1 MSGSVCRCNRYIVSS
16 FRVHLATCWHRS
28 AAPGRRDLLE
38 PRQLRHHCRVHP
50 GRKREGS
57 DRPALYKALAAA
69 RVRQVPLVVA
79 KVAPWRAVVAKLVV
93 PTESLRA
100 IATAILAAWGRR
112 LPRPRRLARPFTDLT
127 ARDYAPV
134 PRQFVLATTAHKRH
148 TLRHHRSDLQSVG
161 RWVRPWSGLGR
172 RSTRIHPARVL
183 LFLPLDGPAKTEQ
196 SSP

>member
-1 MSGSVCRCNRYIVSS
+1 MRDLSAGPFLLGSSAMMSGSVCRCNRYIVSS

-38 PRQLRHHCRVHP
+38 SRQLRHYCRVHR

-57 DRPALYKALAAA
+57 DRPALDKALAAA

-100 IATAILAAWGRR
+100 IATAILAAEM
-112 LPRPRRLARPFTDLT
+112 
-127 ARDYAPV
+127 
-134 PRQFVLATTAHKRH
+134 
-148 TLRHHRSDLQSVG
+148 
-161 RWVRPWSGLGR
+161 
-172 RSTRIHPARVL
+172 
-183 LFLPLDGPAKTEQ
+183 GPAIAEAA
-196 SSP
+196 PAGAPLH